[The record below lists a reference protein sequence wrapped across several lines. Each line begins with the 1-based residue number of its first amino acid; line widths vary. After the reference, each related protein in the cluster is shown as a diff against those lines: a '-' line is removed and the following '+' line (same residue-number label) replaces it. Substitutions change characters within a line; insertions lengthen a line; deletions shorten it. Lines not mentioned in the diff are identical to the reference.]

1 MSWYLSK
8 KITIGFVIAFLII
21 LIVGIESFKTIHN
34 FRSTKERELK
44 SRKILAQLED
54 VLSTVKDLES
64 GHRGFIITERES
76 YLVPYNHAISSIHGE
91 LEELKLLLDSEVQHK
106 NLDSLEQLINKK
118 IELCNGLIAL
128 RKSHGFEAA
137 LQEVLTDKG
146 IILMDDI
153 RRLTNNMI
161 VYENKAFQ
169 DAFNVEV
176 SSGDNTIDIIILGNV
191 IALLFLVIALFIL
204 NQDIKHRI
212 RVEAELKI
220 AKQAAEDA
228 NKIQEQFLA
237 NMSHEI
243 RTPMNAVVGM
253 SNLILQSELQ
263 PKQLEYMKAIKQ
275 SSDNLLIIINDIL
288 DFSKIRAGKIEIE
301 HIDFR
306 LSDLL
311 QGLYN
316 TFKFK
321 VEEKNLQFIHQ
332 IDSTLPDVI
341 LGDPV
346 RLNQILINLIGNAIK
361 FTETGSI
368 TIECFPL
375 NKNSDSVTIQFNVK
389 DTGIGIS
396 ENKLSTIF
404 ESFSQAASDT
414 TRKYGG
420 TGLGLTISKQLIEI
434 QGGEIEVKSMLN
446 VGTTFSFHLT
456 FAIGSQTN
464 LKDFKIQKVSTAALT
479 GIKILLVED
488 NHFNQVV
495 AVDTLNLLI
504 KDLQIDIAENGKIAL
519 EKVSQKKYDILLM
532 DVHMPDLD
540 GYETTKAIRSSKTFY
555 SEVPIMAMT
564 ASATMEEVQKCFKSG
579 MNDCIAKPFDPNVLM
594 QKIAALLLS
603 KVVYEEK
610 ETKEKS
616 EQSETSKLTDLT
628 FLKKLTGNDNA
639 YTIKY
644 IDLMLNSIPNDL
656 AVLNKYCLEKEWN
669 NLSGIAHTMKPKINY
684 LGLKA
689 GMEIVSKIEHYGRD
703 QEQLET
709 IPELVQTLASIL
721 GRALE
726 ELKSEKQNL
735 L

>member
-8 KITIGFVIAFLII
+8 KITIGFLVAFLII
-21 LIVGIESFKTIHN
+21 LIVGVESFKTIHN
-34 FRSTKERELK
+34 FRLMNERELK
-44 SRKILAQLED
+44 SRKILSQLED

-64 GHRGFIITERES
+64 GHRGFIITARES
-76 YLVPYNHAISSIHGE
+76 YLVPYNRAIYSIHGE
-91 LEELKLLLDSEVQHK
+91 VKELKLLLDTDLQHK
-106 NLDSLEQLINKK
+106 NLDSLEQLINQK

-128 RKSHGFEAA
+128 RKSKGFEAA
-137 LQEVLTDKG
+137 LEEVLTDKG

-161 VYENKAFQ
+161 RYENETFQ
-169 DAFNVEV
+169 ETFDIEV
-176 SSGDNTIDIIILGNV
+176 LSGDNTIDIIILGNV
-191 IALLFLVIALFIL
+191 IALLFLIIALFIL

-212 RVEAELKI
+212 RVEGELKV
-220 AKQAAEDA
+220 AKQVAEDA

-253 SNLILQSELQ
+253 SNLILQSDLQ

-301 HIDFR
+301 SIDFR
-306 LSDLL
+306 LSELL

-321 VEEKNLQFIHQ
+321 VEEKNLQFIHE
-332 IDSTLPDVI
+332 IDSSLPDVI
-341 LGDPV
+341 IGDPV

-368 TIECFPL
+368 TIECLLL
-375 NKNSDSVTIQFNVK
+375 NKNTDSVSIQFNIK

-404 ESFSQAASDT
+404 ESFSQASSDT

-434 QGGEIEVKSMLN
+434 QGGEIEVKSKLN

-464 LKDFKIQKVSTAALT
+464 LKDFKIQKVNTTNLH

-488 NHFNQVV
+488 NAFNQVV

-504 KDLQIDIAENGKIAL
+504 KDLDIDIAENGRIAL
-519 EKVSQKKYDILLM
+519 EKVSKKVYDILLM

-540 GYETTKAIRSSKTFY
+540 GYETTKAIRSSGASY

-564 ASATMEEVQKCFKSG
+564 ASATTEEVQKCFKSG

-594 QKIAALLLS
+594 QKIAALLS

-610 ETKEKS
+610 ETKVQQ
-616 EQSETSKLTDLT
+616 EQSQNTKLIDLT

-639 YTIKY
+639 YTVKY
-644 IDLMLNSIPNDL
+644 IDLMLDSIPTDL
-656 AVLNKYCLEKEWN
+656 IALNKYCLEKEWN

-684 LGLKA
+684 IGLKE

-703 QEQLET
+703 QHHLEEL
-709 IPELVQTLASIL
+709 PELVQTLVDIL
-721 GRALE
+721 KTALE

>member
-8 KITIGFVIAFLII
+8 KITIGFLIAFLII
-21 LIVGIESFKTIHN
+21 LIVGIESFRTIHN
-34 FRSTKERELK
+34 FRLTKERELK
-44 SRKILAQLED
+44 SRKILSQLED

-64 GHRGFIITERES
+64 GHRGFVITERES
-76 YLVPYNHAISSIHGE
+76 YLVPYNYAISSIHGE
-91 LEELKLLLDSEVQHK
+91 IKELKLLLDNNNTQLK

-118 IELCNGLIAL
+118 IELTNGLIAL
-128 RKSHGFEAA
+128 RKNKGFEAA

-146 IILMDDI
+146 IVLMDTI
-153 RRLTNNMI
+153 RRLTNEMI
-161 VYENKAFQ
+161 QYENESFQ
-169 DAFNVEV
+169 DTFDIEV

-191 IALLFLVIALFIL
+191 VALLFLIIALFIL
-204 NQDIKHRI
+204 NHDIKHRI
-212 RVEAELKI
+212 RVEGELQI

-301 HIDFR
+301 CIDFR

-321 VEEKNLQFIHQ
+321 VEEKNLQFIHN
-332 IDSTLPDVI
+332 IDTSLPDVI

-346 RLNQILINLIGNAIK
+346 RLNQIFINLIGNAIK
-361 FTETGSI
+361 FTEVGSI
-368 TIECFPL
+368 TIECLLL
-375 NKNSDSVTIQFNVK
+375 NKNADSVTIQFNIK
-389 DTGIGIS
+389 DTGIGIN

-404 ESFSQAASDT
+404 ESFSQATSDT

-434 QGGEIEVKSMLN
+434 QGGEIEVKSTLN
-446 VGTTFSFHLT
+446 VGTTFGFHLT
-456 FAIGSQTN
+456 FTIGSETN
-464 LKDFKIQKVSTAALT
+464 LKDFKIQKVNTTNLK

-488 NHFNQVV
+488 NLFNQVV

-504 KDLQIDIAENGKIAL
+504 KNLEIDIAENGKIAL
-519 EKVSQKKYDILLM
+519 DKVSKKQYDILLM
-532 DVHMPDLD
+532 DVHMPYLD
-540 GYETTKAIRSSKTFY
+540 GYETTKAIRSSGTSY

-564 ASATMEEVQKCFKSG
+564 ASATTEEVQKCYKSG

-594 QKIAALLLS
+594 QKISALLS
-603 KVVYEEK
+603 KTVYEKEEMQEYTPSD
-610 ETKEKS
+610 ETKI
-616 EQSETSKLTDLT
+616 TDLT
-628 FLKKLTGNDNA
+628 FLKKLTGDNDA

-644 IDLMLNSIPNDL
+644 IDLMIESIPNDL
-656 AVLNKYCLEKEWN
+656 VELNKYCLEQQWSN
-669 NLSGIAHTMKPKINY
+669 VSGIAHTMKPKVNY
-684 LGLKA
+684 IGVKEGL
-689 GMEIVSKIEHYGRD
+689 EIVAKLERYGRD
-703 QEQLET
+703 EVHT
-709 IPELVQTLASIL
+709 DMIPELIS
-721 GRALE
+721 ALE
-726 ELKSEKQNL
+726 KILKIAIEELEIEKKNL

>member
-8 KITIGFVIAFLII
+8 RITIGFLVAFLII
-21 LIVGIESFKTIHN
+21 LIVGVESFKTIHN
-34 FRSTKERELK
+34 FRLMNERELK
-44 SRKILAQLED
+44 SRKILSQLED

-64 GHRGFIITERES
+64 GHRGFIITARES
-76 YLVPYNHAISSIHGE
+76 YLGPYNHAISSIHGE
-91 LEELKLLLDSEVQHK
+91 VKELKLLLDGDLQHK
-106 NLDSLEQLINKK
+106 NLDSLEQLINQK
-118 IELCNGLIAL
+118 IELCNELIAL
-128 RKSHGFEAA
+128 RKSKGFEAA
-137 LQEVLTDKG
+137 LAEVLTDKG

-153 RRLTNNMI
+153 RRLTNTMI
-161 VYENKAFQ
+161 LYENKTFQ
-169 DAFNVEV
+169 ETFNIEV

-191 IALLFLVIALFIL
+191 IALLFLIIALFIL

-212 RVEAELKI
+212 RVEGELKV
-220 AKQAAEDA
+220 AKQVAEDA

-253 SNLILQSELQ
+253 SNLILQSDLQ

-301 HIDFR
+301 CIDFR
-306 LSDLL
+306 LSELL

-321 VEEKNLQFIHQ
+321 VEEKNLQFIHE
-332 IDSTLPDVI
+332 IDSSLPDVI

-368 TIECFPL
+368 TIECVAL
-375 NKNSDSVTIQFNVK
+375 QKDTESVTIQFNIK

-404 ESFSQAASDT
+404 ESFSQASSDT

-434 QGGEIEVKSMLN
+434 QGGEIEVKSTLN
-446 VGTTFSFHLT
+446 VGTTFSFYLT
-456 FAIGSQTN
+456 FNIGSQTN
-464 LKDFKIQKVSTAALT
+464 LKDFKIQKVNTTNLH

-488 NHFNQVV
+488 NAFNQVV

-504 KDLQIDIAENGKIAL
+504 KDLDIDIAENGRIAL
-519 EKVSQKKYDILLM
+519 EKVSKKGYDILLM

-540 GYETTKAIRSSKTFY
+540 GYETTKAIRSSGAAY

-564 ASATMEEVQKCFKSG
+564 ASATTEEVQKCFKSG

-594 QKIAALLLS
+594 QKIAALLS
-603 KVVYEEK
+603 QHVYEVKEVKREK
-610 ETKEKS
+610 QSDTTK
-616 EQSETSKLTDLT
+616 LIDLT

-639 YTIKY
+639 YTVKY
-644 IDLMLNSIPNDL
+644 IDLMLESIPNDL
-656 AVLNKYCLEKEWN
+656 IALNNYCSAQEWT

-684 LGLKA
+684 LGLKE
-689 GMEIVSKIEHYGRD
+689 GLEIVSQMEHYGRD
-703 QEQLET
+703 QEQLDLL
-709 IPELVQTLASIL
+709 PELIQRLEKIL
-721 GRALE
+721 NIALE